1 MALTQEQ
8 FMQLMGG
15 KREPVTASLASV
27 LDLIKK
33 PLDYYAV
40 DKRVPLVGGQSAADL
55 IGLTGT
61 QSLVQ
66 DFSQGKPMMRDG
78 IADERFIEAA
88 GMIPMIKPAAIGA
101 GKAAKY
107 LGKEALRQ
115 GYEGTGLLGKI
126 APDIKMPITTWHGS
140 PNIFDK
146 FDTNKIKNMAS
157 NGQSYGY
164 GHYLAEKDNVA
175 KGYQP
180 RDPVYEDKLSK
191 LYNNAE
197 KQQNYPA
204 MEIYERYMG
213 HETPDDISKI
223 LNDKDSLSGYS
234 VADIKKMQ
242 QANNLAAK
250 EYQKQKSSLYKVD
263 LPDEYLPKML
273 QWDKPLSE
281 HPADIQK
288 ALQPIIANTKKS
300 FPNMIDDPTGSSI
313 YQLYSQYRGGNPD
326 FASKSL
332 LEAGIPGIKYF
343 DDFSGGS
350 GKGSH
355 NYVVFD
361 DNILKILERNSK
373 PIK

>member
-1 MALTQEQ
+1 MANWWDKNLTDKQKFRLQEPKDPS
-8 FMQLMGG
+8 LLDVVSTVPN
-15 KREPVTASLASV
+15 PVGDVASGLLA
-27 LDLIKK
+27 
-33 PLDYYAV
+33 A
-40 DKRVPLVGGQSAADL
+40 
-55 IGLTGT
+55 
-61 QSLVQ
+61 Q
-66 DFSQGKPMMRDG
+66 DFSKGNYG
-78 IADERFIEAA
+78 SAA
-88 GMIPMIKPAAIGA
+88 
-101 GKAAKY
+101 
-107 LGKEALRQ
+107 LNSL
-115 GYEGTGLLGKI
+115 GLLPFIPSMG
-126 APDIKMPITTWHGS
+126 AITTWHGS

-146 FDTNKIKNMAS
+146 FDTSKIKNMAS

-180 RDPVYEDKLSK
+180 RDPAYENKLSK

-213 HETPDDISKI
+213 HDTPDDISKI

-234 VADIKKMQ
+234 VTDIKKMQ

-281 HPADIQK
+281 HPTDIQK